1 MTFIDPG
8 TLVKGRIGV
17 FIFYHMDKEAL
28 QGLRHSAAH
37 LLAAAVAELW
47 PSAKRTIGPAID
59 TGFYY
64 DFDFGTTKISETDFP
79 AIEAKM
85 QELVKGWTE
94 FSHREVT
101 TDEAL
106 VYFKDNEYKQEL
118 INEFAGEG
126 STLTFYTSGNFTDL
140 CRGGHTEKPS
150 EVLKHFKLLTI
161 AGAYWRGD
169 EKNKMLTRVYGT
181 AFFAAEDLTTYLT
194 QLEEARKRDHRRLG
208 KELDLFVFSD
218 LVGPGLPLYTPKG
231 ALVRRELQKFVN
243 ELQQGI
249 GYQEVWT
256 PQVTKADLFKTSGH
270 YDKYKEDMFHV
281 RSNYSEEEF
290 FLKPMNCPMHT
301 QLFASR
307 ARSYRDLP
315 LRYSDFANLYRDER
329 PGELSGLTRLRAF
342 SQDDA
347 HCFCREDQIEAEF
360 MNVAKVI
367 AQAIAKFGMTY
378 WVRLS
383 LWDPNNQ
390 AKYLGSPEVWERA
403 QVKLESIVQRIG
415 VEYKRVEGDAA
426 IYGPKMD
433 FIAVDALGREWQIS
447 TIQLDF
453 IQPERF
459 ELEYTDADGQKK
471 RPVMIHRA
479 ILGSP
484 ERFMGLLIE
493 HTAGAFPVW
502 LAPVQVLLAPVSSEK
517 HGAGAEALAA
527 EWRQAGI
534 RVEVDTANE
543 TVGKKVRN
551 ASAQKIPYIVVAGD
565 RELAGEPLSVK
576 VLGQEEP
583 LVISAA
589 DFVARVVS
597 ETRERSR

>member
-1 MTFIDPG
+1 
-8 TLVKGRIGV
+8 
-17 FIFYHMDKEAL
+17 MDKEQL

-47 PSAKRTIGPAID
+47 PEAKRTIGPAID
-59 TGFYY
+59 NGFYY
-64 DFDFGTTKISETDFP
+64 DFDFGATKISETDFP

-85 QELVKGWTE
+85 RELVKDWTG

-101 TDEAL
+101 KDEAL
-106 VYFKDNEYKQEL
+106 EYFKNNEYKQEL

-126 STLTFYTSGNFTDL
+126 STLTFYTSGKFTDL
-140 CRGGHTEKPS
+140 CRGGHTEEPNK
-150 EVLKHFKLLTI
+150 VLKHFKLLTI

-181 AFFAAEDLTTYLT
+181 AFATAEDLNTHLV

-218 LVGPGLPLYTPKG
+218 LVGPGLPLFTPKG
-231 ALVRRELQKFVN
+231 AFVRRELQKFVN

-256 PQVTKADLFKTSGH
+256 PQMTKAELFKTSGH

-307 ARSYRDLP
+307 SRSYRDLP

-360 MNVAKVI
+360 LNVSKVI
-367 AQAIAKFGMTY
+367 AAAIAKFGMKY

-390 AKYLGSPEVWERA
+390 SKYLGSPEVWERA
-403 QVKLESIVQRIG
+403 QAKLESIVKQVG

-459 ELEYTDADGQKK
+459 GLEYTNAEGQKE

-502 LAPVQVLLAPVSSEK
+502 LAPIQVLLAPVSGDK
-517 HGAGAEALAA
+517 HGAGAEALAS
-527 EWRQAGI
+527 EWRAAGL
-534 RVEVDTANE
+534 RVELDAANE
-543 TVGKKVRN
+543 TIGKKVRN
-551 ASAQKIPYIVVAGD
+551 AAAQKIPYIVVVGD
-565 RELAGEPLSVK
+565 RELAGENLSVK
-576 VLGQEEP
+576 ILGQEES

-589 DFVARVVS
+589 DFVARVQS

>member
-1 MTFIDPG
+1 
-8 TLVKGRIGV
+8 
-17 FIFYHMDKEAL
+17 MDKEAL

-47 PSAKRTIGPAID
+47 PEAKRTIGPAID
-59 TGFYY
+59 SGFYY

-79 AIEAKM
+79 ALEAKM
-85 QELVKGWTE
+85 HELVTSWTS

-101 TDEAL
+101 KDEAL
-106 VYFKDNEYKQEL
+106 EYFKTNEYKQEL

-126 STLTFYTSGNFTDL
+126 STLTFYTSGKFTDL
-140 CRGGHTEKPS
+140 CRGGHTENPS
-150 EVLKHFKLLTI
+150 EVLKHFKLLSI

-169 EKNKMLTRVYGT
+169 EKNKMLTRIYGT
-181 AFFAAEDLTTYLT
+181 AFATAAELDTHLV

-218 LVGPGLPLYTPKG
+218 LVGPGLPLFTPKG
-231 ALVRRELQKFVN
+231 ALVRRELQRFVN

-256 PQVTKADLFKTSGH
+256 PQLTKAELFKTSGH

-281 RSNYSEEEF
+281 RSNYSDEEF

-307 ARSYRDLP
+307 SRSYRDLP

-367 AQAIAKFGMTY
+367 STAIAKFGMTY

-403 QVKLESIVQRIG
+403 QAKLESIVKQIG

-459 ELEYTDADGQKK
+459 ELEYTNAEGQKE

-502 LAPVQVLLAPVSSEK
+502 LAPIQVLLAPVSGDK

-527 EWRQAGI
+527 EWRAAGL
-534 RVEVDTANE
+534 RVEVDSANE

-551 ASAQKIPYIVVAGD
+551 ASGQKIPYIVVAGD
-565 RELAGEPLSVK
+565 RELAGEELSVR
-576 VLGQEEP
+576 VFGQEEP
-583 LVISAA
+583 LKISAA
-589 DFVARVVS
+589 EFVARVQA
-597 ETRERSR
+597 ETRERSH

>member
-1 MTFIDPG
+1 
-8 TLVKGRIGV
+8 
-17 FIFYHMDKEAL
+17 MDKEQL

-47 PSAKRTIGPAID
+47 PEAKRTIGPAIE

-85 QELVKGWTE
+85 NELVKSWTG

-101 TDEAL
+101 KDEAL
-106 VYFKDNEYKQEL
+106 EYFKNNEYKQEL

-126 STLTFYTSGNFTDL
+126 SALTFYTSGNFTDL
-140 CRGGHTEKPS
+140 CRGGHTEDPS
-150 EVLKHFKLLTI
+150 KVLNHFKLLTI

-181 AFFAAEDLTTYLT
+181 AFATAEELNNYLV

-218 LVGPGLPLYTPKG
+218 LVGPGLPLFTPKG
-231 ALVRRELQKFVN
+231 AFVRRELQKFVN

-256 PQVTKADLFKTSGH
+256 PQMTKAELFKTSGH

-307 ARSYRDLP
+307 SRSYRDLP

-360 MNVAKVI
+360 LNVSKVI
-367 AQAIAKFGMTY
+367 AQAIAKFGMKY

-403 QVKLESIVQRIG
+403 QAKLESIVKQVG

-459 ELEYTDADGQKK
+459 GLEYTDADGQKK
-471 RPVMIHRA
+471 QPVMIHRA

-502 LAPVQVLLAPVSSEK
+502 LAPIQVLLAPVSGDK

-527 EWRQAGI
+527 EWRAAGL
-534 RVEVDTANE
+534 RVELDAASE
-543 TVGKKVRN
+543 TIGKKVRN
-551 ASAQKIPYIVVAGD
+551 ASAQKIPYIVVVGD
-565 RELAGEPLSVK
+565 RELAGENLSVK
-576 VLGQEEP
+576 VLGQEES
-583 LVISAA
+583 LVISAT
-589 DFVARVVS
+589 DFVARVQS